1 MIPIWVLQLSRQGH
15 RVDCWDVPRATEKPW
30 LAACLWVFLCL
41 SGIYPILEKLN
52 LISPCITKQCG
63 PFPKFERK
71 HKRKQQFGRP
81 FVVNIDLC
89 IFSEFITL
97 GGNTLIEN
105 HSYWNTNLTSFYPE
119 STNLRLFRLV
129 FMTVQWCSMFN
140 LIFNVTDI
148 DITRNIL
155 EYLGLGSALT
165 FARSQG
171 PSSHLL
177 GPVLLPL
184 LVLLAPGDRLRLNLV
199 RSLPLNP
206 LVFQVPKP
214 WNIMDQLDIACGSMW
229 NLHQLASRDFLG
241 RLQHTYL

>member
-1 MIPIWVLQLSRQGH
+1 MNHPELGESKSWSHQTTPAVESCCRAVSENPSMIPIWVLQLSRQGH

-30 LAACLWVFLCL
+30 LAACPWVFLCL

-148 DITRNIL
+148 DITRNH
-155 EYLGLGSALT
+155 LGISWSWL
-165 FARSQG
+165 R
-171 PSSHLL
+171 SHLCEVP
-177 GPVLLPL
+177 GP
-184 LVLLAPGDRLRLNLV
+184 
-199 RSLPLNP
+199 
-206 LVFQVPKP
+206 
-214 WNIMDQLDIACGSMW
+214 
-229 NLHQLASRDFLG
+229 QLASAWSSFASTSRSP
-241 RLQHTYL
+241 RSWRSTEA